1 MRIKKV
7 VTDGKRKQKGFDSV
21 QGRLVAS
28 RFRQCFASLRNKSRT
43 GGEDVKTWQRAGERA
58 GSPLLISFE
67 PGCTYFVREA
77 RFLIRYTTR
86 VDPTTHIV
94 SPQSTS

>member
-28 RFRQCFASLRNKSRT
+28 RFRQCFASLRNKSWT
-43 GGEDVKTWQRAGERA
+43 GVKTVLAAGRRAGRMPSA
-58 GSPLLISFE
+58 DF
-67 PGCTYFVREA
+67 F
-77 RFLIRYTTR
+77 
-86 VDPTTHIV
+86 
-94 SPQSTS
+94 